1 MIDPVS
7 ITCFTNTKEQLEEVL
22 LFWVLAAGKNA
33 ITASKCLENLMVN
46 LHKKF
51 CLSLYSPFECLR
63 KIKKEITHGVVGGDH
78 RQRRKDRGE
87 AQERNHP
94 TGMAFR
100 KFSVGKEEDEG
111 EEREK
116 VSFFY
121 SSFSKRK
128 RKNTNSSKLETE
140 KKTHALLLAA
150 AIATPTIGTRLPHM
164 IHHGN
169 RRNRL
174 QPICGR
180 SDV

>member
-1 MIDPVS
+1 
-7 ITCFTNTKEQLEEVL
+7 
-22 LFWVLAAGKNA
+22 
-33 ITASKCLENLMVN
+33 
-46 LHKKF
+46 
-51 CLSLYSPFECLR
+51 
-63 KIKKEITHGVVGGDH
+63 
-78 RQRRKDRGE
+78 
-87 AQERNHP
+87 
-94 TGMAFR
+94 MAFR
-100 KFSVGKEEDEG
+100 KFSVGKEDDEG

-121 SSFSKRK
+121 FFV
-128 RKNTNSSKLETE
+128 LEKKEKKTPTAPNWKPK